1 MDLWIRSQDKK
12 LLVGTNEVEWRINSF
27 VGENDKIDKNGNL
40 VVCPKRTI
48 VGYTFYAN
56 GTMIAEYKTEE
67 KAREILNT
75 LKKLLSKCDTGIDR
89 IMPVFPDLKIK
100 LYPREMHIVY
110 EMPADNEVEAWEE

>member
-12 LLVGTNEVEWRINSF
+12 LLVGTQEIELRINSF
-27 VGENDKIDKNGNL
+27 VGENDKVDKNGNL

-75 LKKLLSKCDTGIDR
+75 LKKLLSKCDIGIDR
-89 IMPVFPDLKIK
+89 IMPVFPDLEIK
-100 LYPREMHIVY
+100 LYPLEMHTVY
-110 EMPADNEVEAWEE
+110 QMPADE

>member
-12 LLVGTNEVEWRINSF
+12 LLVGTSEVELRINLF
-27 VGENDKIDKNGNL
+27 EKDKIDKYGNL

-48 VGYTFYAN
+48 VGYAFYAN
-56 GTMIAEYKTEE
+56 GTMIGEYKTEE
-67 KAREILNT
+67 KAREILNK

-100 LYPREMHIVY
+100 LYPLETHIVY
-110 EMPADNEVEAWEE
+110 EMPADDEVK